1 MPIVLITSKA
11 QLVGIVASPLFTN
24 FLAVL
29 VPIVPI
35 THLFNVVVMSNKEIM
50 GMHKRVYAR
59 KSLNRLGTLI
69 GTRRFLCARN

>member
-1 MPIVLITSKA
+1 MPMLPITNKA
-11 QLVGIVASPLFTN
+11 QKIGKVASPSSTGLFA
-24 FLAVL
+24 LL

-35 THLFNVVVMSNKEIM
+35 THLFNVVVISNKEIM
-50 GMHKRVYAR
+50 GMHKRVYTR

>member
-1 MPIVLITSKA
+1 MPILLITSKA
-11 QLVGIVASPLFTN
+11 QQVGKVASPSSTGLFA
-24 FLAVL
+24 LL

-35 THLFNVVVMSNKEIM
+35 THLFNVVVISNKGIM